1 MFLRIY
7 SEAENSVYENH
18 PEVCYAQFVKQEGV
32 ESIGSKQRTDGI
44 DARVNVLET
53 VNAGFGGEV
62 REFINERREGAEWHQ
77 RIQSGRLDDVLD
89 AAVLALTAKEVDG
102 EFAVFPEE

>member
-1 MFLRIY
+1 MLRPVC
-7 SEAENSVYENH
+7 EA
-18 PEVCYAQFVKQEGV
+18 GRV

-89 AAVLALTAKEVDG
+89 AAVLALTAKEADG
-102 EFAVFPEE
+102 EFAVFPEERAATDQRVIVYPPA